1 MMVIMLQLK
10 WTTSRNSDR
19 VLLCLLLW
27 HKQQS
32 LRRRREIL
40 TLEENPG
47 MMSLAS
53 LSCFSSRESL
63 SFTLPSFFSAKK
75 MESRL
80 YYCFLRLLLLI
91 LLLKSCAEPDES
103 LLKAVEETRLSS
115 IVVIETREEAVAKNR
130 EVRILSVEKELD
142 VTDCSL
148 FFLQFPSS

>member
-1 MMVIMLQLK
+1 MDDVK
-10 WTTSRNSDR
+10 KFGPGS
-19 VLLCLLLW
+19 
-27 HKQQS
+27 S
-32 LRRRREIL
+32 LSS
-40 TLEENPG
+40 
-47 MMSLAS
+47 SLAQTTVTQKKKGNPDVGGKS
-53 LSCFSSRESL
+53 WNDVSRFSFLFLSSRESL